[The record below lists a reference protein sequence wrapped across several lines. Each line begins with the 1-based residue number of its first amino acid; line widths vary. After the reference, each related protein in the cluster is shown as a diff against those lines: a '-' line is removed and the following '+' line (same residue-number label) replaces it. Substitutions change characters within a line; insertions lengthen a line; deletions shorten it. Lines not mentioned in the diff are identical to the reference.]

1 MFSCVSDE
9 RRRDR
14 ERHAAQIALVRFLSG
29 VSSLVIGQRAGLSE
43 SLTADVTDVR
53 FLPAVQ
59 SVVHTHTQK
68 QVNKSVHNDTTR
80 HLYSHTIS
88 LT

>member
-1 MFSCVSDE
+1 MSDE
-9 RRRDR
+9 RRGDR

-29 VSSLVIGQRAGLSE
+29 VSSLVIGQRAGLSK

-59 SVVHTHTQK
+59 SVIHTYAQK
-68 QVNKSVHNDTTR
+68 QVSDV
-80 HLYSHTIS
+80 SIQ
-88 LT
+88 